1 MRVLLQEVRLKEGI
15 VRLQPQEEP
24 LRSELLSGK
33 FTVLVGAA
41 AIPMFPAMCQAACCS
56 VAAPPAGI
64 VSNHFFCPSFFTSE
78 EP

>member
-1 MRVLLQEVRLKEGI
+1 MCVLLQEVRLKEGI

-41 AIPMFPAMCQAACCS
+41 NTPRERHSHLGIPIFISLLLALLWWCNDAN
-56 VAAPPAGI
+56 VG
-64 VSNHFFCPSFFTSE
+64 
-78 EP
+78 